1 MLAGSSSDLS
11 PAFEPTQGGSD
22 EWQTDD
28 SQRNLCFLTPAP
40 TFPIMLNEPAPA
52 RKRLALFFDGTWNTP
67 ESETNVWELYQLLSD
82 TGADGVPQVKLYDPG
97 VGTHWYDRLSGGAFG
112 AGLPANVRQGYAWLA
127 KNYTPGDEVFLFGF
141 SRGAFTARSLAGFIA
156 RCGLLKPGAPMTVE
170 QAFDRYRRGDAVRP
184 IYDLLYLQR
193 HGETH
198 FDPEEQTL
206 LQHTLYQRNLIKMVG
221 VWDTVGSIGL
231 PLGNIPGVS
240 SLSFHFLNTHLS
252 RIVQH
257 SYQALALD
265 EQRKPYWAILW
276 TNYALKAPAAGEP
289 VRTDDRMVE
298 QRWFAGAHSNVGGGY
313 QNDLLPQRPR
323 AWLQEKAIECG
334 LAFRSRVAVT
344 DADLDQKP
352 RDSYAEF
359 LRPLW
364 QWLAFLKTCQRYVRW
379 VMSDPVDKP
388 EHKKNGQMVPA
399 GRVQTVNE
407 RIDLS
412 VFRRCQRYADYRPPN
427 LREWATRKGLE
438 LAKIIAEPEKYPQ
451 FTAPVAARGLE
462 SVRPEVGSQ

>member
-1 MLAGSSSDLS
+1 
-11 PAFEPTQGGSD
+11 
-22 EWQTDD
+22 
-28 SQRNLCFLTPAP
+28 
-40 TFPIMLNEPAPA
+40 
-52 RKRLALFFDGTWNTP
+52 
-67 ESETNVWELYQLLSD
+67 
-82 TGADGVPQVKLYDPG
+82 
-97 VGTHWYDRLSGGAFG
+97 
-112 AGLPANVRQGYAWLA
+112 
-127 KNYTPGDEVFLFGF
+127 
-141 SRGAFTARSLAGFIA
+141 
-156 RCGLLKPGAPMTVE
+156 MTVE

-193 HGETH
+193 HGGTK

-206 LQHTLYQRNLIKMVG
+206 MQNTLYQRNLIKMVG

-240 SLSFHFLNTHLS
+240 SLSFHFFNTNLS
-252 RIVQH
+252 RVVQN

-276 TNYALKAPAAGEP
+276 TNYIPKVTTAGEP
-289 VRTDDRMVE
+289 ARTDDRMVE
-298 QRWFAGAHSNVGGGY
+298 QRWFAGAHCNVGGGY

-323 AWLQEKAIECG
+323 AWIQEKAVGCG
-334 LAFRSRVAVT
+334 LAFRSQVAVT

-359 LRPLW
+359 LRPVW
-364 QWLAFLKTCQRYVRW
+364 QWLAFLKTCQRYIRW

-388 EHKKNGQMVPA
+388 EHKKNGQVVPA
-399 GRVQTVNE
+399 GRVETVNE

-427 LREWATRKGLE
+427 LLEWAGRKGLD
-438 LAKIIAEPEKYPQ
+438 LGKIIAEPDKYPQ
-451 FTAPVAARGLE
+451 FIAPVLTTGLE
-462 SVRPEVGSQ
+462 CVRP